1 MKRNFLVPVFS
12 LGFLAVLCSA
22 QVDIPPGVARI
33 SLIQGEVATQR
44 GDTGDWAAAALNQPL
59 VRGDRISTG
68 DNSKAELQLDHANI
82 LRLGNNSQAKIAT
95 VERVQNQRAQIQVQI
110 WQGLAYYTVFKDSE
124 AEVEIDTPNAAIRPT
139 SKDGVYRIEVT
150 GFETQVI
157 VRAGA
162 VDMATPQ
169 GSARVEMGQGA
180 TVRGTTHE
188 AGNVLGGAPAM
199 DSWDSWNID
208 RDGVIRNAQSWNYTN
223 RYYVGS
229 EDLDVYG
236 HWVNVPDYG
245 RVWSPTVGGGWSP
258 YRAGRWVWEP
268 YWGWT
273 WVSSEPW
280 GWAPYHYGRWFLYGK
295 SWMWWPGPV
304 DGEGNYRPE
313 WAPAYVSFFG
323 FGGHRGASVG
333 FGSVGWLPLGPGD
346 SFYPWYGQNGSQLK
360 GVSVTDAVNITRLTR
375 IVAPLRDDNEFSN
388 VSLAA
393 VDGRIRKAISALPAD
408 RFGTGRSA
416 PKTVGRRAFRD
427 ARMITGNLPI
437 VPTREMLT
445 ATNRPAN
452 ASSMLSGGRQE
463 QYFTKRQPAAAPQS
477 FDKEAAQVEESIEGT
492 GQLVPVG
499 EVTHL
504 DSADTARPKA
514 LENGIERT
522 VEPTKD
528 EQSEH
533 RSRSQPEVGL
543 RAASSPG
550 MSKSTRGMMTPAPAN
565 RSAKTRAASKP
576 GGNSHTAVPPRV
588 PAATSTHRMTTL
600 AAGSRGAAAH
610 AAKSYIDSANRQMD
624 KGNYTAAIANYKRAL
639 QVDGNSSAAKTR
651 LGRARRAM
659 QAEND
664 IIASRR

>member
-12 LGFLAVLCSA
+12 LGFLTVLSRA
-22 QVDIPPGVARI
+22 QVDILPGVARI
-33 SLIQGEVATQR
+33 SLIQGDVSTQR
-44 GDTGDWAAAALNQPL
+44 GDTGDWAAAVLNQPL
-59 VRGDRISTG
+59 VGGDRISTG

-110 WQGLAYYTVFKDSE
+110 WQGLAYYSVFKDSE

-150 GFETQVI
+150 GFETRVI

-162 VDMATPQ
+162 VDMATPEA
-169 GSARVEMGQGA
+169 SARVEMGQEA
-180 TVRGTTHE
+180 TVRGTTRT

-208 RDGVIRNAQSWNYTN
+208 RDLVINTAQSWSYTN
-223 RYYVGS
+223 RYFVGS

-245 RVWSPTVGGGWSP
+245 RVWSPTAGGDWSP

-273 WVSSEPW
+273 WVSHEPW
-280 GWAPYHYGRWFLYGK
+280 GWTPYHYGRWFLYGK

-304 DGEGNYRPE
+304 DGGGNYRPE

-323 FGGHRGASVG
+323 FGGHRGVSVG

-346 SFYPWYGQNGSQLK
+346 SFYPWYGRNGSQLK
-360 GVSVTDAVNITRLTR
+360 GVSDSDATNITRLTR

-393 VDGRIRKAISALPAD
+393 VDGRIREAISALPAD
-408 RFGTGRSA
+408 RFGTARSA
-416 PKTVGRRAFRD
+416 PKTVSRRAFRD
-427 ARMITGNLPI
+427 APIITGNLPI
-437 VPTREMLT
+437 VPTTEMLS
-445 ATNRPAN
+445 ATNRPAK
-452 ASSMLSGGRQE
+452 ASSMLGGGPQE
-463 QYFTKRQPAAAPQS
+463 RYFTKRQPAAAPQS
-477 FDKEAAQVEESIEGT
+477 FDKEAAQVQESIEKT
-492 GQLVPVG
+492 GQLVPVR
-499 EVTHL
+499 EVTQL
-504 DSADTARPKA
+504 DSADTARPMA

-522 VEPTKD
+522 VEPMKD
-528 EQSEH
+528 AHSEH

-543 RAASSPG
+543 RAASSPR
-550 MSKSTRGMMTPAPAN
+550 MSRSTRGRMTPAPAY
-565 RSAKTRAASKP
+565 RGAKTHTASSP
-576 GGNSHTAVPPRV
+576 GGNSHTAVSLRV
-588 PAATSTHRMTTL
+588 PAATSTRHMTTL
-600 AAGSRGAAAH
+600 AAGSRGTAAH
-610 AAKSYIDSANRQMD
+610 ALQSYIDSANRQMD
-624 KGNYTAAIANYKRAL
+624 KGNYTVAIANYKRAL
-639 QVDGNSSAAKTR
+639 QVDGHSSSAKVC

-659 QAEND
+659 QAENE
-664 IIASRR
+664 IVASRR

>member
-1 MKRNFLVPVFS
+1 MKRDFLVLVVS

-33 SLIQGEVATQR
+33 SLIEGEVATQR

-59 VRGDRISTG
+59 VGGDRISTG
-68 DNSKAELQLDHANI
+68 DNSRAELQLDHANI

-95 VERVQNQRAQIQVQI
+95 VERAQNQRVQIQVQI
-110 WQGLAYYTVFKDSE
+110 WQGLACYTVFKDSE

-139 SKDGVYRIEVT
+139 SKDGVYRVEVT

-169 GSARVEMGQGA
+169 GSARVEVGQGA
-180 TVRGTTHE
+180 TVRGTTYE

-245 RVWSPTVGGGWSP
+245 RVWSPTAGGDWSP

-304 DGEGNYRPE
+304 DSEGNYRPE
-313 WAPAYVSFFG
+313 WAPAYVSFLG
-323 FGGHRGASVG
+323 FGGHPGVSRG

-360 GVSVTDAVNITRLTR
+360 GVSVTDAINITRLTR
-375 IVAPLRDDNEFSN
+375 VVAPLRYDNEFSN

-427 ARMITGNLPI
+427 ARIITGNLPI

-452 ASSMLSGGRQE
+452 ASSMLSGERQE
-463 QYFTKRQPAAAPQS
+463 RYFTKRQPAAAAQS

-492 GQLVPVG
+492 GQLVPVA

-504 DSADTARPKA
+504 DSTDTAQPIS

-522 VEPTKD
+522 VAPAKD
-528 EQSEH
+528 AQSEH
-533 RSRSQPEVGL
+533 RSRSQTEVGL
-543 RAASSPG
+543 HAASSPG
-550 MSKSTRGMMTPAPAN
+550 MSKSTRGMTTPAPAN
-565 RSAKTRAASKP
+565 RGAKTRAASRP
-576 GGNSHTAVPPRV
+576 GGNSHTAVTPRV
-588 PAATSTHRMTTL
+588 RAATSTHRITTL
-600 AAGSRGAAAH
+600 AAGSRGVAAH
-610 AAKSYIDSANRQMD
+610 AAQSYIDSADRQMD

-639 QVDGNSSAAKTR
+639 QVDGNSSAAKAR

>member
-12 LGFLAVLCSA
+12 LGFLTVLSSA
-22 QVDIPPGVARI
+22 QVDISPGVARI
-33 SLIQGEVATQR
+33 SLIQGDVSTQR

-59 VRGDRISTG
+59 VAGDRISTG

-82 LRLGNNSQAKIAT
+82 LRIGNNSQAKIAT
-95 VERVQNQRAQIQVQI
+95 VERVQNERARIQVQI
-110 WQGLAYYTVFKDSE
+110 WQGLAYYSVFKDSE
-124 AEVEIDTPNAAIRPT
+124 AEVEIDTPNAAIQPT

-150 GFETQVI
+150 GFETHVI

-180 TVRGTTHE
+180 TVKGTTRL

-208 RDGVIRNAQSWNYTN
+208 RDLVINNAQSWTYTN

-236 HWVNVPDYG
+236 HWINVPDYG
-245 RVWSPTVGGGWSP
+245 RVWSPRVGGDWSP
-258 YRAGRWVWEP
+258 YRAGGWVWEP

-273 WVSSEPW
+273 WVSHEPW
-280 GWAPYHYGRWFLYGK
+280 GWTPYHYGRWFLYGK

-304 DGEGNYRPE
+304 DGERNYRPE

-323 FGGHRGASVG
+323 FGGHRGVSVG

-346 SFYPWYGQNGSQLK
+346 LFYPWYGRNGSQLK
-360 GVSVTDAVNITRLTR
+360 GISVTDATNITRLTR
-375 IVAPLRDDNEFSN
+375 VVAPLRDDNEFSN

-393 VDGRIRKAISALPAD
+393 FDGRVRKAISALPAD

-416 PKTVGRRAFRD
+416 PETVGRSAFRD
-427 ARMITGNLPI
+427 GRIITGNLPI

-445 ATNRPAN
+445 ATNGPAK
-452 ASSMLSGGRQE
+452 ASSMLNGGRQE

-477 FDKEAAQVEESIEGT
+477 FDREAAQVQESIKET
-492 GQLVPVG
+492 GQLVPVR
-499 EVTHL
+499 EVTKL
-504 DSADTARPKA
+504 DSADTARPMA

-522 VEPTKD
+522 VEPMKD
-528 EQSEH
+528 AQSDQ
-533 RSRSQPEVGL
+533 RSRSQPEVSF
-543 RAASSPG
+543 RAASSPR
-550 MSKSTRGMMTPAPAN
+550 MSRSARGMMTSAPAY
-565 RSAKTRAASKP
+565 RGAKTLTASRP
-576 GGNSHTAVPPRV
+576 DGNSHSAVPLRV
-588 PAATSTHRMTTL
+588 PAATSTRRVTTL
-600 AAGSRGAAAH
+600 AAGSRGAPTH
-610 AAKSYIDSANRQMD
+610 AAQSFIDSANRQMD

-639 QVDGNSSAAKTR
+639 QVDGNSSAAKVC
-651 LGRARRAM
+651 LGRSRRAM
-659 QAEND
+659 QAENE

>member
-139 SKDGVYRIEVT
+139 SKNGVYRIEVT

-180 TVRGTTHE
+180 TVRGTSHE
-188 AGNVLGGAPAM
+188 AGSVLGGAPAM

-258 YRAGRWVWEP
+258 YRSGRWVWEP
-268 YWGWT
+268 YWT

-323 FGGHRGASVG
+323 FGGHPGVSGG

-346 SFYPWYGQNGSQLK
+346 SFYPWYGRNGSQLK

-388 VSLAA
+388 VSLAV
-393 VDGRIRKAISALPAD
+393 VDGRILKAISALPAD

-427 ARMITGNLPI
+427 AHIITGNLPI

-463 QYFTKRQPAAAPQS
+463 QYFTKSQPAAVPQS
-477 FDKEAAQVEESIEGT
+477 FDKEAAQVQESIEGA

-504 DSADTARPKA
+504 DSADTARPMA

-528 EQSEH
+528 AQSEH

-543 RAASSPG
+543 RAASSAG

-565 RSAKTRAASKP
+565 RGAKTRTASKP
-576 GGNSHTAVPPRV
+576 RGNSHTALPPRV

-610 AAKSYIDSANRQMD
+610 AAQSYIDSANRQMD

-639 QVDGNSSAAKTR
+639 QVDGNSSAAKAR